1 MSGPLQPSFPEL
13 LRRLDGDLALVDSA
27 MRQQLAS
34 PSQVLPLLGEHVLG
48 AGGKRM
54 RPALVLLAAE
64 LCDYTGPRRVQVGA
78 AIELVHT
85 ATLLHD
91 DVVDL
96 SERRRGQAS
105 AHAIWGNRRAVL
117 GGDFLYAR
125 ASQMI
130 VEDGD
135 PGVLSIFTDAIR
147 GMAEGELLQLEH
159 SFDPGITESHYFQ
172 VIDRKSALLLSAS
185 SQLGAVVAG
194 VTQAERRRL
203 AEFGRELGLAF
214 QLRDDA
220 LDYEDR
226 EAELGKQPY
235 DDLREGKVTFPL
247 LLALKRCTASQR
259 AAVGALLKSVAR
271 SQEAPGESAE
281 HDLGPA
287 IEAVRVYRG
296 IGDTI
301 RRAEVHA
308 ERARSAIAP
317 FSDSRAKRDLIA
329 AAEYAVARDR

>member
-1 MSGPLQPSFPEL
+1 MSGPLQPSLPEL
-13 LRRLDGDLALVDSA
+13 LNRLDDDLALVDAA
-27 MRQQLAS
+27 MRAQLAS
-34 PSQVLPLLGEHVLG
+34 PSLVLPMLGEHVLG
-48 AGGKRM
+48 SGGKRM

-64 LCDYTGPRRVQVGA
+64 LCGYTGPRRVQVGA

-96 SERRRGQAS
+96 SERRRGQPS

-117 GGDFLYAR
+117 AGDFLYAR

-130 VEDGD
+130 VDDGD
-135 PGVLSIFTDAIR
+135 PSVLSIFTDAIR
-147 GMAEGELLQLEH
+147 SMAEGELLQLEH
-159 SFDPGITESHYFQ
+159 SFDLDITEAHYFQ
-172 VIDRKSALLLSAS
+172 VIERKSAVLLAAS

-194 VTQAERRRL
+194 VTRAERLRL

-226 EAELGKQPY
+226 ASDLGKQPY

-247 LLALKRCTASQR
+247 LLALKRSTASER
-259 AAVGALLKSVAR
+259 EAVATLLKSVAR
-271 SQEAPGESAE
+271 VRFGEDE
-281 HDLGPA
+281 ELDLDPA
-287 IEAVRVYRG
+287 LEAVRRHRG
-296 IGDTI
+296 VEDTV
-301 RRAEVHA
+301 RRAEQHA
-308 ERARSAIAP
+308 TRARSAIAP
-317 FSDSRAKRDLIA
+317 FSDSRAKRDLLA
-329 AAEYAVARDR
+329 AADYAVSRDR